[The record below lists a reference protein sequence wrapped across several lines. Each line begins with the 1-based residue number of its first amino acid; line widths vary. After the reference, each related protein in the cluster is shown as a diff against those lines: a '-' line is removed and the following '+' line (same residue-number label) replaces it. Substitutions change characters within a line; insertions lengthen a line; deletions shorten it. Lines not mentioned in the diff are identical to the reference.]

1 MITRKG
7 KIAHLPATVRQ
18 EINRLL
24 YDGQTGKQILRWL
37 KSQKAPGAGE
47 VSEQN
52 LSEWRKG
59 GYQDWLKSE
68 GQMIHIR
75 ERSELSLRMAQAAG
89 GSLGESMVTRL
100 AGRIDERLDAMGDD
114 ERGDLKPLLD
124 VVLAAEKLKLER
136 RKVDQK
142 DSELELARAKFQRE
156 TADLFLKFY
165 ADKRAKEIASSD
177 AGTEDK
183 MQSLITLMFGTP
195 PQKPSGAAS

>member
-7 KIAHLPATVRQ
+7 KVAHLPAATR
-18 EINRLL
+18 EELNRLL

-37 KSQKAPGAGE
+37 KSQKAAGAAD

-68 GQMIHIR
+68 GQMVKIR
-75 ERSELSLRMAQAAG
+75 ERAELSLRMAQAAG
-89 GSLGESMVTRL
+89 GSLGDSMVTRL
-100 AGRIDERLDAMGDD
+100 AGQIDERLDAMGD
-114 ERGDLKPLLD
+114 ESVSALKPVLD
-124 VVLAAEKLKLER
+124 VILAAEKLKIER
-136 RKVDQK
+136 RKLDQK

-183 MQSLITLMFGTP
+183 MQSLITLMFGQP
-195 PQKPSGAAS
+195 PPKSPEAAP